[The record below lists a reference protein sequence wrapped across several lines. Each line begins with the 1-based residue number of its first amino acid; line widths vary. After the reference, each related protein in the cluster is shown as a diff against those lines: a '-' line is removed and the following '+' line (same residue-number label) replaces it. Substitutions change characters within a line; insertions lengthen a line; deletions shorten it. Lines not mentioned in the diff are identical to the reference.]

1 MPYRGHRL
9 RRLSDGMH
17 RPLSSRRVD
26 EDSSDHCNAQLC
38 APRADEAQADCF
50 IRTAGCGIS
59 SGTSKTSP
67 SGSSS
72 GSLGI
77 GGAMRIGWKV
87 RSRTAGGG
95 LPAHLPPPSSNRD
108 HIPLVVWK
116 ELPPLLIL
124 SSKETSRANRPVFN
138 EPTRT
143 PPHVRLMV
151 LFCSF
156 LN

>member
-1 MPYRGHRL
+1 MKRAL
-9 RRLSDGMH
+9 QICLMLLLLLMQTA
-17 RPLSSRRVD
+17 PLTALQAPVKAKCTMD
-26 EDSSDHCNAQLC
+26 CC
-38 APRADEAQADCF
+38 AWLAEEGPGDCACS
-50 IRTAGCGIS
+50 AG
-59 SGTSKTSP
+59 P
-67 SGSSS
+67 SEGQNS
-72 GSLGI
+72 
-77 GGAMRIGWKV
+77 
-87 RSRTAGGG
+87 T
-95 LPAHLPPPSSNRD
+95 PAHLPPPSSNRD
-108 HIPLVVWK
+108 HIPLGVWK